1 MIEHLI
7 FISYVI
13 IIIFSTIGYGFGFC
27 RLVKKKYLTYN
38 LGYQGIFG
46 LFFLSIIS
54 IITSFFIKH
63 GYFHNAIIHFI
74 GLSLFFYFIKN
85 TSINDRKLFIYIFF
99 LTIISLYIYKNHDD
113 FPYYHLTYALN
124 LSENGFIIGL
134 GNLGHGYRTVSSLF
148 FFHSL
153 LYLPWIKFYLF
164 HSGPFLILLYFNY
177 IVIKKLLTQINSNKF
192 NLVYFFTLFAFTFVN
207 IAFYRISEHGTDR
220 SAQIIIFLIFIYLL
234 DIVVEKKE
242 PNKINDKINL
252 ILILLFFAS
261 SLKAI
266 YYIYLIIIPIFFYDL
281 IFKKSLFINTYKK
294 FIFILFLSFSLNLSI
309 NFFSTGCFLYPEK
322 KTCFN
327 TSWSI
332 PIKEVEL
339 MNTHYEWWAKAGG
352 GPNYKSELDKD
363 EYIKNFNWVKNW
375 IQKHFFNKVT
385 DTLLGVIF
393 ISILYFILYRVLSK
407 ERKKVKK
414 NYKIILVYAVI
425 ILLFLEWFLKHPALR
440 YGGYVLISLPI
451 FLLFSHNI
459 SQYSFNTHKTK
470 KISFFL
476 IIFVF
481 LIFEVRNII
490 RLNKEI
496 HFYSYKPFLSP
507 YFKVDSVNSKI
518 NFTNSQITVYSPI
531 DNMCWASK
539 TPCSYRGNITS
550 INKYGFTVIVKK

>member
-177 IVIKKLLTQINSNKF
+177 IVIKKLLTQINSNK
-192 NLVYFFTLFAFTFVN
+192 V
-207 IAFYRISEHGTDR
+207 
-220 SAQIIIFLIFIYLL
+220 
-234 DIVVEKKE
+234 
-242 PNKINDKINL
+242 
-252 ILILLFFAS
+252 
-261 SLKAI
+261 
-266 YYIYLIIIPIFFYDL
+266 
-281 IFKKSLFINTYKK
+281 
-294 FIFILFLSFSLNLSI
+294 
-309 NFFSTGCFLYPEK
+309 
-322 KTCFN
+322 
-327 TSWSI
+327 
-332 PIKEVEL
+332 
-339 MNTHYEWWAKAGG
+339 
-352 GPNYKSELDKD
+352 
-363 EYIKNFNWVKNW
+363 
-375 IQKHFFNKVT
+375 
-385 DTLLGVIF
+385 
-393 ISILYFILYRVLSK
+393 
-407 ERKKVKK
+407 
-414 NYKIILVYAVI
+414 
-425 ILLFLEWFLKHPALR
+425 
-440 YGGYVLISLPI
+440 
-451 FLLFSHNI
+451 
-459 SQYSFNTHKTK
+459 
-470 KISFFL
+470 
-476 IIFVF
+476 
-481 LIFEVRNII
+481 
-490 RLNKEI
+490 
-496 HFYSYKPFLSP
+496 
-507 YFKVDSVNSKI
+507 
-518 NFTNSQITVYSPI
+518 
-531 DNMCWASK
+531 
-539 TPCSYRGNITS
+539 
-550 INKYGFTVIVKK
+550 